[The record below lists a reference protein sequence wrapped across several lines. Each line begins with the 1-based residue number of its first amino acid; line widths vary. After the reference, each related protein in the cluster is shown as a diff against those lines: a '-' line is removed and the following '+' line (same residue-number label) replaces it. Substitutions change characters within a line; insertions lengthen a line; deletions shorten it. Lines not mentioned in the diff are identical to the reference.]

1 MPSLSQTYRPRRF
14 ADVTGQ
20 QHVTETLRAEVA
32 TGSLGHAFL
41 FSGPRGVGK
50 TTCARILAKALGC
63 DAPQN
68 GEPCGTCPPCL
79 TFQEGRSIDVIEIDA
94 ATHTGVDMIREAIVE
109 HVRFT
114 PAGKRKVYILDE
126 AHMLST
132 ASWNALL
139 KTLEEPPPYAFFVF
153 ATTEWHK
160 VPATIVSRCQRFE
173 FRRIKEADM
182 VARLQEISRAEK
194 WEADEEVLKL
204 IASRAEGCQR
214 DAETLLGQIGSLAD
228 AGKIS
233 MAVAGLV
240 MPFSAFEHALTWLE
254 LCRDR
259 DSAKAVDALRAWYDA
274 GVSFPTLMD
283 DLLQLIKRLLLA
295 QANPEEARS
304 LAQGAEEEKRLA
316 KILSVWTSMELH
328 NLALVLI
335 DRRRDL
341 KLGMDPV
348 FVMLLAFTKA
358 SHAGEAVAAPSPAR
372 PVSVEASK
380 PVVPPPA
387 PAPVVLKPVPP
398 PTVAAPVAAPVP
410 VQAPVSSVI
419 VPVPE
424 PVPVPPAPTPSVPT
438 PVSTSVPA
446 SEAAPAVDATGEK
459 TIDISTARRQWNAFI
474 RAVEEQNHSLPLVLK
489 ISRPERVEGNTL
501 VIRFP
506 YPFHRDKIIG
516 DTKNLRLTEACAQ
529 KVFEAPNMHLDGIVL
544 APEDE
549 AAANGAAASPQDVVG
564 NLLKTFGG
572 SVVEGN

>member
-63 DAPQN
+63 DQPQN
-68 GEPCGTCPPCL
+68 GEPCGVCPSC
-79 TFQEGRSIDVIEIDA
+79 TMFQEGRSIDVIEIDA

-139 KTLEEPPPYAFFVF
+139 KTLEEPPAYAFFVF

-173 FRRIKEADM
+173 FRRIKETDM
-182 VARLQEISRAEK
+182 VARLQDICRAEK
-194 WEADEEVLKL
+194 WDAEEAVLKL

-233 MAVAGLV
+233 LATAGLV
-240 MPFSAFEHALTWLE
+240 MPFSAYEHALSWLE
-254 LCRDR
+254 FCRDGATA
-259 DSAKAVDALRAWYDA
+259 SAVEAMRAWYDA
-274 GVSFPTLMD
+274 GISFPTLMD
-283 DLLQLIKRLLLA
+283 DLLQLIKRLMLA
-295 QANPEEARS
+295 QANEEEAQA
-304 LAQGAEEEKRLA
+304 LAKGTNEERRLA
-316 KILSVWTSMELH
+316 ALIPTWSGRALH
-328 NLALVLI
+328 DLAVILI
-335 DRRRDL
+335 DRRRDM

-348 FVMLLAFTKA
+348 FVMLLAFTKTTTQPSIPA
-358 SHAGEAVAAPSPAR
+358 LRGPGVCRSDKGEEGDEIGGDTSATVPAAPIAPVVRAASV
-372 PVSVEASK
+372 PVSRTPS
-380 PVVPPPA
+380 PA
-387 PAPVVLKPVPP
+387 PAPSAIIPPPSVIPAQAGIHTAAESTPPVPP
-398 PTVAAPVAAPVP
+398 
-410 VQAPVSSVI
+410 S
-419 VPVPE
+419 
-424 PVPVPPAPTPSVPT
+424 VPPSMPD
-438 PVSTSVPA
+438 VSQRHNDSLDL
-446 SEAAPAVDATGEK
+446 SG
-459 TIDISTARRQWNAFI
+459 IRRLWNAFI
-474 RAVEEQNHSLPLVLK
+474 RTVEEQNHSLPVILK
-489 ISRPERVEGNTL
+489 ISKPERIEGDTL

-516 DTKNLRLTEACAQ
+516 DNKNLRIVQACAQ
-529 KVFEAPNMHLDGIVL
+529 KAFNMPNLRLDGVVMP
-544 APEDE
+544 AEEE
-549 AAANGAAASPQDVVG
+549 AAAATSQEDVVG

-572 SVVEGN
+572 SVVENP

>member
-1 MPSLSQTYRPRRF
+1 MPSLSQKYRPRRF

-63 DAPQN
+63 DQPNN
-68 GEPCGTCPPCL
+68 GEPCGACPSCL
-79 TFQEGRSIDVIEIDA
+79 MFQEGRSIDVIEIDA

-139 KTLEEPPPYAFFVF
+139 KTLEEPPAYAFFVF

-182 VARLQEISRAEK
+182 VVRLQEISRSEA
-194 WEADEEVLKL
+194 WEADEAVLKL

-214 DAETLLGQIGSLAD
+214 DAETLLGQIGSLAEG
-228 AGKIS
+228 GKIS
-233 MAVAGLV
+233 MATAGLV
-240 MPFSAFEHALTWLE
+240 MPFSAYEHALSWLE
-254 LCRDR
+254 FCRDKV
-259 DSAKAVDALRAWYDA
+259 SSQAVEAMRAWYDA
-274 GVSFPTLMD
+274 GISFPTLMD
-283 DLLQLIKRLLLA
+283 DLLQLIKQLMLA
-295 QANPEEARS
+295 QANAEEAKS
-304 LAQGAEEEKRLA
+304 LAEGTDEERRLA
-316 KILSVWTSMELH
+316 TLIPAWTVGQLH
-328 NLALVLI
+328 DLAIVLI

-358 SHAGEAVAAPSPAR
+358 TRGAVSEV
-372 PVSVEASK
+372 PVTPQVR
-380 PVVPPPA
+380 PPA
-387 PAPVVLKPVPP
+387 PIVIKETPVVVTSIP
-398 PTVAAPVAAPVP
+398 
-410 VQAPVSSVI
+410 
-419 VPVPE
+419 
-424 PVPVPPAPTPSVPT
+424 VPT
-438 PVSTSVPA
+438 PIPAPVIESVPQPQPEPTPIVA
-446 SEAAPAVDATGEK
+446 SDDSTEK
-459 TIDISTARRQWNAFI
+459 ILDLSSVRKQWNPFI
-474 RAVEEQNHSLPLVLK
+474 RAVEVLNHSLPFILK
-489 ISRPERVEGNTL
+489 ISKPERVEGNTL

-506 YPFHRDKIIG
+506 YPFHRDKVIG
-516 DTKNLRLTEACAQ
+516 DSKNLRLVEGCAQ
-529 KVFEAPNMHLDGIVL
+529 KVFDAPKLRLDGIVL
-544 APEDE
+544 APEE
-549 AAANGAAASPQDVVG
+549 ETASPSAPQDVVG

-572 SVVEGN
+572 SVVES

>member
-20 QHVTETLRAEVA
+20 QHVTETLRAEVL

-63 DAPQN
+63 DQPQN
-68 GEPCGTCPPCL
+68 GEPCGVCPSCL
-79 TFQEGRSIDVIEIDA
+79 VFQEGRSIDVIEIDA

-109 HVRFT
+109 HVRFA

-139 KTLEEPPPYAFFVF
+139 KTLEEPPSYAFFVF

-182 VARLQEISRAEK
+182 VARLQTIARAES
-194 WEADEEVLKL
+194 WEADEAVLKL

-214 DAETLLGQIGSLAD
+214 DAETLLGQIGSLAE

-233 MAVAGLV
+233 MATAGLV
-240 MPFSAFEHALTWLE
+240 MPFSAYGHALSWLE
-254 LCRDR
+254 FCRD
-259 DSAKAVDALRAWYDA
+259 KASSQAVEAMRAWYDA
-274 GVSFPTLMD
+274 GISFPTLMD
-283 DLLQLIKRLLLA
+283 DLLQLIKRLMLA
-295 QANPEEARS
+295 QASAEEAKALS
-304 LAQGAEEEKRLA
+304 EGTDEERRLA
-316 KILSVWTSMELH
+316 TLIPAWSAGQLH
-328 NLALVLI
+328 DLAIVLI

-358 SHAGEAVAAPSPAR
+358 TREAGAVAVTASPVRTDCITGAV
-372 PVSVEASK
+372 PLVSV
-380 PVVPPPA
+380 
-387 PAPVVLKPVPP
+387 PAPVVATVTEVVRAAVPA
-398 PTVAAPVAAPVP
+398 VQAPVP
-410 VQAPVSSVI
+410 VTAPISSPTPYSV
-419 VPVPE
+419 
-424 PVPVPPAPTPSVPT
+424 PAPVPT
-438 PVSTSVPA
+438 PIVQPA
-446 SEAAPAVDATGEK
+446 PQSEATPA
-459 TIDISTARRQWNAFI
+459 ISSEAQSNKALDLSSIRRQWNAFI
-474 RAVEEQNHSLPLVLK
+474 REVEELNHSLPFILK
-489 ISRPERVEGNTL
+489 ISKPERLEGDVL

-506 YPFHRDKIIG
+506 YPFHRDKVIG
-516 DTKNLRLTEACAQ
+516 DSKNLRLVEGCAQ
-529 KVFEAPNMHLDGIVL
+529 KVFGAPKLRLDGIVL
-544 APEDE
+544 APEE
-549 AAANGAAASPQDVVG
+549 ENAAPSVPQDVVG

-572 SVVEGN
+572 SVVEPS